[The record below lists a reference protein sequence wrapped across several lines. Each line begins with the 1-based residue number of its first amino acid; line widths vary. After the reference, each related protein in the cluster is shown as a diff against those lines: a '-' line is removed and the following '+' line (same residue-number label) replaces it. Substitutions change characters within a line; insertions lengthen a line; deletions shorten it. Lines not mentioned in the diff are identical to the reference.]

1 MADKRRILVF
11 GAEGAT
17 GREVVR
23 QAAAK
28 GHPVR
33 ASEREFKAR
42 DDLPPGVEAVPADVL
57 GDDLRPLVRGV
68 DAVISCLGV
77 PNDPKTLLNPP
88 PLYTEGTRRI
98 MEAMEAE
105 GVRRI
110 VVISASFV
118 AAPDRGP
125 FLFRTAVIAALSK
138 VLDQMRAM
146 EAMLRASSLDWT
158 AVRPGW
164 LMEAEPSGDPWIG
177 PDVIPEELI
186 RTRTGDLAALLLDCA
201 ADDRWLRQTPAIARD
216 EDDLKESSTEV
227 ILEMLA

>member
-1 MADKRRILVF
+1 MTDKRRILVF

-23 QAAAK
+23 QALER

-33 ASEREFKAR
+33 ASELAFHEPQ
-42 DDLPPGVEAVPADVL
+42 PPGVEAMPANVL
-57 GDDLRPLVRGV
+57 EDDLGPVVRGV

-77 PNDPKTLLNPP
+77 PNDPRTLLSPP
-88 PLYTEGTRRI
+88 PLYTEGTRHI
-98 MEAMEAE
+98 VEAMEAE
-105 GVRRI
+105 GVRRL

-138 VLDQMRAM
+138 VLDQMRGM
-146 EAMLRASSLDWT
+146 EAMLRASPLDWT

-164 LMEAEPSGDPWIG
+164 LMEAEASGDPWIG
-177 PDVIPEELI
+177 PDVIPEDLI

-201 ADDRWLRQTPAIARD
+201 AEDRWVRQTPAIARD
-216 EDDLKESSTEV
+216 EEDFKESSTEV

>member
-1 MADKRRILVF
+1 MTDKRRILVF

-23 QAAAK
+23 LAAER

-33 ASEREFKAR
+33 ASELEFKAPEA
-42 DDLPPGVEAVPADVL
+42 LPTGVEAVPANVL
-57 GDDLRPLVRGV
+57 EDDLRHVVHGM

-77 PNDPKTLLNPP
+77 PNDPKTLLSPP
-88 PLYTEGTRRI
+88 PLYTKGTRHI
-98 MEAMEAE
+98 VEAMEAE
-105 GVRRI
+105 GVRRL

-118 AAPDRGP
+118 STTDRGP
-125 FLFRTAVIAALSK
+125 FLFRTAVLTALTR
-138 VLDQMRAM
+138 VLEQMREM

-164 LMEAEPSGDPWIG
+164 LMEAEASGDPWIG

-201 ADDRWLRQTPAIARD
+201 VEDKWVRQTPAIARD

>member
-1 MADKRRILVF
+1 MARRILVF

-17 GREVVR
+17 GREAVR
-23 QAAAK
+23 LAAAR

-33 ASEREFKAR
+33 ASERIFEAPEA
-42 DDLPPGVEAVPADVL
+42 LPPGVEARSADVL
-57 GDDLRPLVRGV
+57 EDDLRPLVRGM

-77 PNDPKTLLNPP
+77 PNDPRTLLDPP
-88 PLYTEGTRRI
+88 PLYTTGTRRI

-125 FLFRTAVIAALSK
+125 LLFRTAVIAALSK
-138 VLDQMRAM
+138 VLGQMRAM
-146 EAMLRASSLDWT
+146 EALLRASRLDWT

-164 LMEAEPSGDPWIG
+164 LMQGAATGNAWIG
-177 PDVIPEELI
+177 PDAIPPDLI
-186 RTRTGDLAALLLDCA
+186 RTRTGDLAELLLDCA
-201 ADDRWLRQTPAIARD
+201 ANDAWLRATPAIARH
-216 EDDLKESSTEV
+216 EPDLRESSAEV
-227 ILEMLA
+227 VLEMLA

>member
-1 MADKRRILVF
+1 MRRILIF

-23 QAAAK
+23 QAVAR

-33 ASEREFKAR
+33 ASDRAFQAPEA
-42 DDLPPGVEAVPADVL
+42 LPSGVETVAADVL
-57 GDDLRPLVRGV
+57 KDDLRPVV
-68 DAVISCLGV
+68 ADMDAVISCLGV
-77 PNDPKTLLNPP
+77 PNDPRTLLDPP

-105 GVRRI
+105 RVRRI

-118 AAPDRGP
+118 AAQDRGP

-138 VLDQMRAM
+138 VLDQMREM
-146 EAMLRASSLDWT
+146 EAMLRASPLDWT

-164 LMEAEPSGDPWIG
+164 LMEAGPSGDAWVG
-177 PDVIPEELI
+177 PDVIPPDLI

-201 ADDRWLRQTPAIARD
+201 AKDDWLRATPAIARD
-216 EDDLKESSTEV
+216 EPDQMESSGEV

>member
-1 MADKRRILVF
+1 MRRILVF

-17 GREVVR
+17 GRRVVR
-23 QAAAK
+23 QAVAR

-33 ASEREFKAR
+33 ASDREFQSPEAP
-42 DDLPPGVEAVPADVL
+42 PPGVEAVAADVL
-57 GDDLRPLVRGV
+57 KGDLRSLVAGM

-77 PNDPKTLLNPP
+77 PNDPRTLLDPP
-88 PLYTEGTRRI
+88 PLYTDGTRRI

-118 AAPDRGP
+118 VAQDRGP
-125 FLFRTAVIAALSK
+125 LLFRTAVMAALSK
-138 VLDQMRAM
+138 VLDQMREM

-164 LMEAEPSGDPWIG
+164 LLEGEPTGDAWIG
-177 PDVIPEELI
+177 PDVIPPDLI

-201 ADDRWLRQTPAIARD
+201 ANDLWLRATPAIARD
-216 EDDLKESSTEV
+216 EPDALESSGEV

>member
-1 MADKRRILVF
+1 MTDKRRILVF

-33 ASEREFKAR
+33 ATERAFKA
-42 DDLPPGVEAVPADVL
+42 PEAIPAGVEAVPADVL
-57 GDDLRPLVRGV
+57 ADDLRPLVRGM

-77 PNDPKTLLNPP
+77 PNDPKTLLSPP

-105 GVRRI
+105 GVRRL

-118 AAPDRGP
+118 AATDRGP
-125 FLFRTAVIAALSK
+125 FLFRTAVLTALHR
-138 VLDQMRAM
+138 VLEQMREM
-146 EAMLRASSLDWT
+146 EAGLRASSLDWT
-158 AVRPGW
+158 AARPGW
-164 LMEAEPSGDPWIG
+164 LMEGEATSDPWIG

-201 ADDRWLRQTPAIARD
+201 AHDHWVRQTPAIARE

-227 ILEMLA
+227 IIELLA

>member
-1 MADKRRILVF
+1 MRRILVF

-17 GREVVR
+17 GRRVVR
-23 QAAAK
+23 QAVAR

-33 ASEREFKAR
+33 ASDREFQSPEAP
-42 DDLPPGVEAVPADVL
+42 PPGVEAVAADVL
-57 GDDLRPLVRGV
+57 KGDLRPLVAGM

-77 PNDPKTLLNPP
+77 PNDPRTLLDPP
-88 PLYTEGTRRI
+88 PLYTDGTRRI

-118 AAPDRGP
+118 VAQDRGP
-125 FLFRTAVIAALSK
+125 FLFRTAVMAALSK
-138 VLDQMRAM
+138 VLDQMREM

-164 LMEAEPSGDPWIG
+164 LLEGEPTGDAWIG
-177 PDVIPEELI
+177 PDVIPPDLI

-201 ADDRWLRQTPAIARD
+201 ANDAWLRATPAIARD
-216 EDDLKESSTEV
+216 EPDALESSGEV

>member
-1 MADKRRILVF
+1 MTDKRRILVF

-23 QAAAK
+23 QAVEH

-33 ASEREFKAR
+33 ASEVEFHGSQ
-42 DDLPPGVEAVPADVL
+42 PPGVEAVPANVL
-57 GDDLRPLVRGV
+57 ADDLRPLVRGM

-77 PNDPKTLLNPP
+77 PNDPKTLLSPP
-88 PLYTEGTRRI
+88 PLYTEGTSRI
-98 MEAMEAE
+98 VEAMEAE
-105 GVRRI
+105 GVRRL

-118 AAPDRGP
+118 AATDRGP
-125 FLFRTAVIAALSK
+125 FLFRTVVLTALSR
-138 VLDQMRAM
+138 VLEQMREM
-146 EAMLRASSLDWT
+146 ETILRASTLDWT

-164 LMEAEPSGDPWIG
+164 LMEGEATSDPWIG

-201 ADDRWLRQTPAIARD
+201 AHDHWVRQTPAIARD